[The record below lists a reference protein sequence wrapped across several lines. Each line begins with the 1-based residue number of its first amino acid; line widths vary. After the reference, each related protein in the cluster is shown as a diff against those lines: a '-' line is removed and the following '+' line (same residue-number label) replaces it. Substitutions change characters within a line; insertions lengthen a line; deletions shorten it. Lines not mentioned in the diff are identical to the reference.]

1 MNEIRLAL
9 LELTGL
15 GSWSSRHNRCR
26 KDNTMLSR
34 INTYYRRNFQ
44 NHRRYVAFVGIFVL
58 GILSALVGV
67 IVIISDLIMLALSA
81 LQSVV
86 GAIAHSSPIVQVVL
100 LLLVA
105 YAIKQN
111 WPILKRWVWRLLH

>member
-1 MNEIRLAL
+1 
-9 LELTGL
+9 
-15 GSWSSRHNRCR
+15 
-26 KDNTMLSR
+26 MLSR
-34 INTYYRRNFQ
+34 INTYYRRSFQ
-44 NHRRYVAFVGIFVL
+44 NHHRYVAFVGIFVL

-111 WPILKRWVWRLLH
+111 WPILKRWIWRLLH